1 MTVAEPSDEA
11 LMTAYVGGDADAFDR
26 LFMRWAPRLR
36 TVYLRSGLTADVAD
50 DLVQQCFL
58 HVHRAR
64 ADYDRDRRVH
74 PWILTIALNLRRQL
88 FRRRGR
94 KPEEGL
100 DVETAEPRAPAI
112 DLDAPFVAAA
122 VRKALDKLPDP
133 HREVIVLHWFEGMSF
148 AEIAVVLGGTTTAFK
163 VRAHRGYRR
172 LRAELEAAGVTMD
185 ALRNY
190 GGAGSG

>member
-1 MTVAEPSDEA
+1 MTGAEPSDEA
-11 LMTAYVGGDADAFDR
+11 LMTAYVAGDADAFDR

-36 TVYLRSGLTADVAD
+36 ALYLRSGLNADVAD

-58 HVHRAR
+58 QVHRAR
-64 ADYDRDRRVH
+64 ADFDGTRRLH

-122 VRKALDKLPDP
+122 VRDALARLPDP

-148 AEIAVVLGGTTTAFK
+148 SEIAQVLGGTTTALK
-163 VRAHRGYRR
+163 VRAHRGYGR
-172 LRAELEAAGVTMD
+172 LRAELESAGVTAD

-190 GGAGSG
+190 GGTGSQ